1 MSDRATQQE
10 RQRVEWWVDNR
21 EWQQQGTADQ
31 IRDRERGEAI
41 VARVHPHVPPAVDKG
56 RAENERQ
63 SDRAH
68 VWSAHRADVGS
79 FPATVMGRPE
89 HEVNHALRS
98 NRAAAVGKC
107 GAVKRP
113 HVIAGFKHAQAGC
126 VVE

>member
-41 VARVHPHVPPAVDKG
+41 LARVHPHVPPSVDKG

-63 SDRAH
+63 SDDAH
-68 VWSAHRADVGS
+68 ARSVRRTDVGR

-89 HEVNHALRS
+89 HEVDHVLRR

-107 GAVKRP
+107 SAVKRP
-113 HVIAGFKHAQAGC
+113 RFITGFNHAETRGS
-126 VVE
+126 VE